1 MGNIKGVELVA
12 VSTPFCTFVNVLYCH
27 CGRTL
32 VHSKADIPQM
42 VNFGL
47 ICIDYNI
54 GEVFC

>member
-1 MGNIKGVELVA
+1 MGNIKGVEFVA
-12 VSTPFCTFVNVLYCH
+12 VSTPFCIFINELYCH

-32 VHSKADIPQM
+32 AHSKADIPQM